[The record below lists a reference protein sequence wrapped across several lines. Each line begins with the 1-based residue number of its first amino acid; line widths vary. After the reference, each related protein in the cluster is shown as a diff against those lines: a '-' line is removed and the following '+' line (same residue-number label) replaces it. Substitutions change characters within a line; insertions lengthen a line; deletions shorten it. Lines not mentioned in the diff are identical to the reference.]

1 MTRALVLSIAA
12 LMAVLAPDSA
22 SAWHKRTPA
31 VLQIAPQNAGTTIAN
46 PRWAGYRYVFF
57 DSDGDIVGNGSQG
70 RQVFY
75 FDLQERDRTG
85 DLAVHQLTSGAG
97 DFQRASSGIRGKV
110 VAYDGTVGGS
120 GPRQIFVADRVLGQP
135 HALTRGAADS
145 QNANMDDGGRVVVFE
160 SSADLLGRGIAG
172 THIYRADLTLSD
184 PTCPYPCPEFGNVGL
199 TQLTNKP
206 GTSRNASTSKTG
218 KVIVFE
224 SDADLTN
231 GGETE
236 TQIYKVA
243 FPALTTT
250 ALSHGPGAAHN
261 PVLSRTGGDIAFESS
276 ADLTGRST
284 GGTQIYLFRQSVG
297 VVQQITSG
305 PSGHSVRPSIEVNGR
320 ALIFISSDDLLG
332 NGSSGTEAFNYDL
345 KTTTLSQITDVAGF
359 TSNPAYS
366 AGVFTTVITDDDLAG
381 TGNTGIGLYLVNLFA
396 LGNDVLP

>member
-1 MTRALVLSIAA
+1 MTRALVLGIAA
-12 LMAVLAPDSA
+12 LMAVLAPNSA

-31 VLQIAPQNAGTTIAN
+31 VLQITPQNAGTIAN

-57 DSDGDIVGNGSQG
+57 DSDCDILGNGSQG

-85 DLAVHQLTSGAG
+85 TLAVHQVTSGAG
-97 DFQRASSGIRGKV
+97 DYQHASSGIRGKV
-110 VAYDGTVGGS
+110 IAYDGTVGGA
-120 GPRQIFVADRVLGQP
+120 GPRQVFITDRVLGQP
-135 HALTRGAADS
+135 HTLTRGAADS
-145 QNANMDDGGRVVVFE
+145 LNANMDDGGRVVVFE
-160 SSADLLGRGIAG
+160 SSADLLGTGIAG
-172 THIYRADLTLSD
+172 TQIYRADLTLAD
-184 PTCPYPCPEFGNVGL
+184 TTCPYPCPEHGNIGL
-199 TQLTNKP
+199 TQLTNKA

-224 SDADLTN
+224 SDADLVN

-243 FPALTTT
+243 YPSLVTT

-261 PVLSRTGGDIAFESS
+261 PTLSRTGGDIAFESS
-276 ADLTGRST
+276 ADLTGRAT

-297 VVQQITSG
+297 VAQQVTNAPG
-305 PSGHSVRPSIEVNGR
+305 GHSVRPSLEVNGR

-332 NGSSGTEAFNYDL
+332 NGSGGPEVFDYDL
-345 KTTTLSQITDVAGF
+345 TRGTLSQITNVPGF

-366 AGVFTTVITDDDLAG
+366 AGVFTTFLTDGDLAG
-381 TGNTGIGLYLVNLFA
+381 NGNSGIGLYLVNLFA
-396 LGNDVLP
+396 LGDNILP